1 MLFEDNFAD
10 RICLTGNIFYD
21 APSTAV
27 FEVHAHPKLNWAS
40 RYWLILDT
48 ESLFEGLGVP

>member
-1 MLFEDNFAD
+1 MLFEGNFAD